1 VGLAWILVLVGFA
14 VYAQF
19 FIPTSLYKA
28 WYNPAAWLNYPAHV
42 PPYWVNYFNGF
53 KNPPS
58 FSLTLPLSLSTKSGN
73 LYVYTA
79 SASFQFTYNGFPSG
93 ITIQV
98 SNATSIVTSYL
109 EIVKPDGVQVA
120 VSTGNSFPVITTS
133 PPLTSVASNLIYKYT
148 GTYPATVTSQ
158 QVMAALFGVDGKGM
172 FNETLKG
179 PYKVSVVIYS
189 NAPLNGASVIIN
201 VQGSSYGLM
210 GTDYDGRPID
220 LGILMGLP
228 STLLLAVLTSV
239 VSVGVGVIYG
249 GLAGFLGGRKDDVLQ
264 WFMLVVL
271 ALPALPFL
279 VTMEYVFPSGLS
291 IIDEMLLIAFL
302 SWPAYAII
310 ARAAAIS
317 VRSLTYV
324 EADYILGVPKY
335 RSFFT
340 HVVPRLLPFAVAYTV
355 LGIPGAVILIET
367 LAFLGVYPPG
377 LVSWGE
383 MLNSAE
389 ANQAALN
396 GWWWWILFPGIMIV
410 IVSAPFVMVGYAIDK
425 IVSPR
430 VGVK

>member
-1 VGLAWILVLVGFA
+1 
-14 VYAQF
+14 
-19 FIPTSLYKA
+19 
-28 WYNPAAWLNYPAHV
+28 
-42 PPYWVNYFNGF
+42 
-53 KNPPS
+53 
-58 FSLTLPLSLSTKSGN
+58 
-73 LYVYTA
+73 
-79 SASFQFTYNGFPSG
+79 
-93 ITIQV
+93 
-98 SNATSIVTSYL
+98 
-109 EIVKPDGVQVA
+109 
-120 VSTGNSFPVITTS
+120 
-133 PPLTSVASNLIYKYT
+133 
-148 GTYPATVTSQ
+148 
-158 QVMAALFGVDGKGM
+158 MAALFGVDGKGM

-179 PYKVSVVIYS
+179 QYKVNVVIYS
-189 NAPLNGASVIIN
+189 NAPLNGASVIVN

-317 VRSLTYV
+317 VRSLAYV